1 MTSQPACQQQHSPQ
15 NCQRK
20 TKISSCHMLAFLPH
34 YRSSV
39 TTSPRDSISTKQTL
53 NMEIKHMY
61 MSVPLSVN
69 YWQQERGL
77 AESLKWRNI
86 LHLLLLLFSAAENAS
101 PPSTW
106 ESSRGPGICHCV
118 KETSPNPTQREK
130 KKYSKVVQH
139 LKPSPQLAS
148 LWSDRFP
155 VSWPQPLQNTK
166 SKMLKGFFVRTQK
179 QFY

>member
-1 MTSQPACQQQHSPQ
+1 MPTTALTTKLPKKNKDQFLSHAGLSAPLQEQCDHFSKRLHQHQ
-15 NCQRK
+15 
-20 TKISSCHMLAFLPH
+20 A
-34 YRSSV
+34 
-39 TTSPRDSISTKQTL
+39 D
-53 NMEIKHMY
+53 IKHGDKTHVHECPFV
-61 MSVPLSVN
+61 SELLTTG
-69 YWQQERGL
+69 ERFSR
-77 AESLKWRNI
+77 EPKVEEYPSLVTSTV
-86 LHLLLLLFSAAENAS
+86 FSS
-101 PPSTW
+101 RKCIPPSTW

-130 KKYSKVVQH
+130 KKYSKVLQH

-179 QFY
+179 QFC